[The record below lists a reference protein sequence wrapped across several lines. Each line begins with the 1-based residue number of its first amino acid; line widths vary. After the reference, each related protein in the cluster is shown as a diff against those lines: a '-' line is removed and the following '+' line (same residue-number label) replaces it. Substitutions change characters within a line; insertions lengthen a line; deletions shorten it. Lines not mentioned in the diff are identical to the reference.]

1 MTGKFFFTLLPFIL
15 GAIFCEAKTY
25 YLSNSAGNDG
35 NDGSTPSTA
44 WKSLEKASQIV
55 FGPGDTLLL
64 KKDDVFMGKLMIQG
78 QGKSD
83 QPIYIGSYGNG
94 EMPVIDG
101 KGWRA
106 AIHLRNGKFIRVAN
120 LELVADGGDVHE
132 DEAIKHR
139 YGVLMEFEN
148 AGAYGDI
155 TLKNLSIHH
164 IFSTIQTPRGGQNS
178 TSNLGVGVEIRVND
192 QNASVKNI
200 KITGCTIEMTGF
212 TGINIIG
219 HLSAQGSIPNFIRN
233 MELSDN
239 RLRNIGGPGIVPRVV
254 KSLVVRNNVVNGSG
268 SSVDPRMHARGS
280 GIWPWHCEDVLI
292 EKNKFMH
299 ARGKADSCGMHIDF
313 DCKNVI
319 VQYNLS
325 YDNAGGFIEILGNNY
340 NCSYRYNISI
350 NDGFRIKGQNKAEQE
365 GKVLWTSGW
374 VGRNK
379 QKKGPFN
386 SYVYNNTVYVKEDI
400 LTRFSIASTTKGLL
414 VANNIFYIL
423 GDTKN
428 VSSDQDNRTDDIH
441 AKIEDVLF
449 TNNVYA
455 RAKTLPGSFSFSD
468 TNEIVADLKFKNPQ
482 GFLPSEFVPTNVA
495 SIRNKSIKLKKLP
508 KDSIGLKAGFSVK
521 HDFFGNPI
529 KGTPD
534 IGAIEIQD

>member
-1 MTGKFFFTLLPFIL
+1 MSSKYLLTILPFIISAVL
-15 GAIFCEAKTY
+15 CEAKTY
-25 YLSNSAGNDG
+25 YLSQSEGNDE
-35 NDGSTPSTA
+35 NDGLSPETA
-44 WKSLEKASQIV
+44 WKSLRMADQIV
-55 FGPGDTLLL
+55 FGPNDSLLL
-64 KKDDVFMGKLMIQG
+64 KKDDVFRGKLIIKG
-78 QGKSD
+78 QGD
-83 QPIYIGSYGNG
+83 TDRPIYIGSYGNG
-94 EMPVIDG
+94 KMPLIDG

-106 AIHLRNGKFIRVAN
+106 AIYLRNGRFIQVAN
-120 LELVADGGDVHE
+120 LELMADGGDVYE
-132 DEAIKHR
+132 DEAIKNR

-148 AGAYGDI
+148 SGTYGDI
-155 TLKNLSIHH
+155 TLKNLSISH
-164 IFSTIQTPRGGQNS
+164 IFSTIQTARGGQNS
-178 TSNLGVGVEIRVND
+178 TSNLGVGVEVRVND

-200 KITGCTIEMTGF
+200 KITDCTIEMTGF

-239 RLRNIGGPGIVPRVV
+239 RLRNIGGPGMVPRVV

-280 GIWPWHCEDVLI
+280 GIWPWNCEDVLI

-313 DCKNVI
+313 NCKNVI

-374 VGRNK
+374 VGRK
-379 QKKGPFN
+379 RQKRGPFN

-400 LTRFSIASTTKGLL
+400 LTRFSIASTTKGLM
-414 VANNIFYIL
+414 VTNNIFYIL

-428 VSSDQDNRTDDIH
+428 VSTDQDNRTDDIY
-441 AKIEDVLF
+441 AKIENVQF
-449 TNNVYA
+449 NNNVYA
-455 RAKTLPGSFSFSD
+455 RAKTLPESFSFSD
-468 TNEIVADLKFKNPQ
+468 TNEIIADLQFKNPK
-482 GFLPSEFVPTNVA
+482 GSLPSEFVPTNVRQ
-495 SIRNKSIKLKKLP
+495 IKNKSIALKKLP
-508 KDSIGLKAGFSVK
+508 NDSIGLKAGFKVK